1 MDFCRA
7 PSHFHVVY
15 GWPQLCALIHQFYI
29 DVLSIIGNGK
39 PAFRLPNFR
48 EFEEQ
53 MHRSLNI
60 IPIFQSTDKNVD
72 GDQHIKQTR
81 ACREGSTTPTWDWI
95 VKIEISLIFLLSLSN
110 LNFYKILVKNW
121 TIMKNFMPDF
131 TCMVLQS
138 VIQEKAFLKINFL
151 IAMTSNIFN
160 TQILLNLNFN
170 EDLWNKI
177 LL

>member
-1 MDFCRA
+1 MFSKCQHLFYTFCKN
-7 PSHFHVVY
+7 HF
-15 GWPQLCALIHQFYI
+15 FF
-29 DVLSIIGNGK
+29 N
-39 PAFRLPNFR
+39 
-48 EFEEQ
+48 
-53 MHRSLNI
+53 
-60 IPIFQSTDKNVD
+60 
-72 GDQHIKQTR
+72 DQNKTLDHTITIQ
-81 ACREGSTTPTWDWI
+81 CHWGTPTWDWI

-151 IAMTSNIFN
+151 IAMTNNIFN

-170 EDLWNKI
+170 EELWNKI

>member
-1 MDFCRA
+1 MR
-7 PSHFHVVY
+7 FHVE
-15 GWPQLCALIHQFYI
+15 
-29 DVLSIIGNGK
+29 D
-39 PAFRLPNFR
+39 
-48 EFEEQ
+48 
-53 MHRSLNI
+53 SL
-60 IPIFQSTDKNVD
+60 
-72 GDQHIKQTR
+72 QTHK
-81 ACREGSTTPTWDWI
+81 SSKLTPTWDWI

-110 LNFYKILVKNW
+110 LNFYKVLVKKW

>member
-1 MDFCRA
+1 MSPIVRLLNKI
-7 PSHFHVVY
+7 
-15 GWPQLCALIHQFYI
+15 WPRNGRPHKAFPPPIS
-29 DVLSIIGNGK
+29 VLLK
-39 PAFRLPNFR
+39 VERAFRPRPLAKRCHLYKRKNLGEWEIFKIIKY
-48 EFEEQ
+48 FLKTLTG
-53 MHRSLNI
+53 RS
-60 IPIFQSTDKNVD
+60 
-72 GDQHIKQTR
+72 
-81 ACREGSTTPTWDWI
+81 TPTWDWI

>member
-1 MDFCRA
+1 MNK
-7 PSHFHVVY
+7 
-15 GWPQLCALIHQFYI
+15 L
-29 DVLSIIGNGK
+29 
-39 PAFRLPNFR
+39 
-48 EFEEQ
+48 
-53 MHRSLNI
+53 
-60 IPIFQSTDKNVD
+60 
-72 GDQHIKQTR
+72 
-81 ACREGSTTPTWDWI
+81 TPTWDWI

-110 LNFYKILVKNW
+110 LNFYKVLVKNW
-121 TIMKNFMPDF
+121 TIMKNFMPYF

>member
-1 MDFCRA
+1 MEKKELLQFFLFIFSFLIVQSVDV
-7 PSHFHVVY
+7 HVTSEV
-15 GWPQLCALIHQFYI
+15 WHLL
-29 DVLSIIGNGK
+29 LTII
-39 PAFRLPNFR
+39 
-48 EFEEQ
+48 
-53 MHRSLNI
+53 
-60 IPIFQSTDKNVD
+60 
-72 GDQHIKQTR
+72 
-81 ACREGSTTPTWDWI
+81 TPTWDWI

>member
-1 MDFCRA
+1 MKISPSILFEQKYTDKEKLGKVVSPVKSQGATPCA
-7 PSHFHVVY
+7 WNPSH
-15 GWPQLCALIHQFYI
+15 
-29 DVLSIIGNGK
+29 
-39 PAFRLPNFR
+39 
-48 EFEEQ
+48 
-53 MHRSLNI
+53 
-60 IPIFQSTDKNVD
+60 STPCPK
-72 GDQHIKQTR
+72 
-81 ACREGSTTPTWDWI
+81 PTWDWI